1 MQTLKISVA
10 FLGAGA
16 KSTALLVLHSN
27 IFKQPLQSSKKSAS
41 SAPTLSPYRL
51 TVSYAIACIQCVP
64 CTPRSNPVLG
74 HHQVCKCFHCLQS
87 SHPQSSKSTEAKK
100 TTGRLVSNEFSNS
113 APRHL
118 PANPAQ
124 LHKGECPPGEY
135 GPEFVGH
142 WPRTLRQRHRST
154 CGKLRRGASW
164 SRMSNQRIDLPTIP
178 TNLNEDSWIIPGFS
192 SGWSNPSWSSYS
204 CHHNHAIMIIC
215 IICSWIVC

>member
-100 TTGRLVSNEFSNS
+100 QQVVLCQMNFRIQHPDICPPIPHNCTRESAHLVSTALNLSGIGPVHCVS
-113 APRHL
+113 GIARHAASCVEARL
-118 PANPAQ
+118 DLACLINGLIFQRFQPILMKTAESYPAF
-124 LHKGECPPGEY
+124 LVD
-135 GPEFVGH
+135 GPIPH
-142 WPRTLRQRHRST
+142 DPRTH
-154 CGKLRRGASW
+154 A
-164 SRMSNQRIDLPTIP
+164 
-178 TNLNEDSWIIPGFS
+178 IIIM
-192 SGWSNPSWSSYS
+192 PSWSFASF
-204 CHHNHAIMIIC
+204 AAE
-215 IICSWIVC
+215 